1 MLIRLK
7 KMKEK
12 KSKKHKYWDTVE
24 ELIRYNFVKLRQQK
38 GFTQEKLADI
48 AGKDKSYVG
57 QIESGIISFSLR
69 SQLLFSEI
77 FNVDRIEFYKPKDI
91 PDPLEAR
98 CLAACRKA
106 RELGLES
113 ALLEHL
119 DMIEYKIE
127 KAAHDPPEVKDVAN
141 LKY

>member
-1 MLIRLK
+1 MNKDNRFSYNFKRIRI
-7 KMKEK
+7 EK
-12 KSKKHKYWDTVE
+12 KWTPEYTSE
-24 ELIRYNFVKLRQQK
+24 
-38 GFTQEKLADI
+38 I
-48 AGKDKSYVG
+48 ANCERNYIY
-57 QIESGIISFSLR
+57 QIENGFVGFGIRAQKKWAKIFDVDV
-69 SQLLFSEI
+69 SE
-77 FNVDRIEFYKPKDI
+77 FFKD
-91 PDPLEAR
+91 PSESDPLEAR